1 MILIRKNLDF
11 CRAQSDMYLYDSS
24 PRSNHCEQNNKNS
37 SSFFFVH
44 LQSISNEPEKHFT
57 IPIVFYFYAIFI
69 TFLYE
74 EKAQVFLS
82 LTMKFEIENQFT
94 QTATM
99 FAFANISLKKKN
111 LY

>member
-1 MILIRKNLDF
+1 MTQVRGSITASKIIKIQLF
-11 CRAQSDMYLYDSS
+11 C
-24 PRSNHCEQNNKNS
+24 
-37 SSFFFVH
+37 FVH
-44 LQSISNEPEKHFT
+44 LQSISNEPEKHFA

-99 FAFANISLKKKN
+99 FAFANISLKRKKG
-111 LY
+111 